1 MLDRQVHG
9 RVWYMVSRVFF
20 YTLGH
25 SLDMDVQTITLKIV
39 TSCLNLLLTR
49 WEQEGPPWSPSN
61 PSDGQAGSLVL

>member
-49 WEQEGPPWSPSN
+49 WEQEGPP
-61 PSDGQAGSLVL
+61 